1 MATVIFGAPALT
13 LARITRPV
21 VEDGMVKVA
30 DAVALPVI
38 ANAVPPEADLSVT
51 IRPELDGE
59 RVIRSLSMLVVVVD
73 AAADFVAADATAADL
88 RTRTGG
94 VSAAADDDWPTVIA
108 FDNDAAVATRGV
120 LAAGRETMSAGAGSL
135 AGGVTTASG
144 MLTRMA
150 AVPRLTDVAARAGWD
165 CRRGPAD

>member
-1 MATVIFGAPALT
+1 
-13 LARITRPV
+13 
-21 VEDGMVKVA
+21 MVKVA

-38 ANAVPPEADLSVT
+38 ANADPPEADLSVT

-59 RVIRSLSMLVVVVD
+59 RVICSLSMLVVVVD
-73 AAADFVAADATAADL
+73 VAADFVAADATAADL

-94 VSAAADDDWPTVIA
+94 VSAAAADDDWPTVIA